1 MYKCNQEKHAIE
13 VIDSVSK
20 LSALLILLN
29 ELDFSLHSD
38 FVPKVDHQLP
48 NQSLGYFKVT

>member
-1 MYKCNQEKHAIE
+1 MQSRKTRNRSNRQCIQTLCSTHT
-13 VIDSVSK
+13 V
-20 LSALLILLN
+20 